1 MPGIYLTCIVELDG
15 IVGGAAHGAH
25 PGGELASERLLR
37 DTEELAVEVER
48 EQRVQDLH
56 GVLLE
61 LHHGGEGLHLDL
73 HLLALHGELP
83 LLGGEAEELVLG
95 GVHADGGAGGFTRMA
110 AAAGEEALSSATKQK
125 VAAVKQYIENHYMSQ
140 MMSLQDGKE
149 SANIHRDFLHVMI
162 LNASSSV
169 YCQDLFSVSPAYI
182 FGAILPAFMVA
193 GLYFFDHNVDS
204 QLAQQ
209 KEYNLKKPS
218 AYHYNILVLGF
229 VVLLCGLLGI
239 PPSNGVLPQSPM
251 HTKSLA
257 VIKRQFLSKKMVDT
271 AKESIGG
278 SATSLEIYGK
288 MEEVFIKMDSEENTD
303 SVERELKNFKDVVLQ
318 EGNEEGRLA
327 REFDPRK
334 HIEAH
339 LPVRVNE

>member
-1 MPGIYLTCIVELDG
+1 MRLQRHKMGVDDFELLTIIG
-15 IVGGAAHGAH
+15 RGAF
-25 PGGELASERLLR
+25 GEVS
-37 DTEELAVEVER
+37 
-48 EQRVQDLH
+48 
-56 GVLLE
+56 
-61 LHHGGEGLHLDL
+61 
-73 HLLALHGELP
+73 
-83 LLGGEAEELVLG
+83 
-95 GVHADGGAGGFTRMA
+95 
-110 AAAGEEALSSATKQK
+110 
-125 VAAVKQYIENHYMSQ
+125 
-140 MMSLQDGKE
+140 KE
-149 SANIHRDFLHVMI
+149 TII
-162 LNASSSV
+162 
-169 YCQDLFSVSPAYI
+169 
-182 FGAILPAFMVA
+182 
-193 GLYFFDHNVDS
+193 DS

-209 KEYNLKKPS
+209 KDYTLKKPS

-229 VVLLCGLLGI
+229 VVLLYGLLGI

-257 VIKRQFLSKKMVDT
+257 VLKRQLLSKKMVDT

-303 SVERELKNFKDVVLQ
+303 SVDKELKNFKDAVLQ